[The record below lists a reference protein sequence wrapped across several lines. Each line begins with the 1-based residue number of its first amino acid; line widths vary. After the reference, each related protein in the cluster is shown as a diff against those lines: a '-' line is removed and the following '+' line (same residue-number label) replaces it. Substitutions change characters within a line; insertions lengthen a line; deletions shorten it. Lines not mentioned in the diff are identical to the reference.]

1 MVRNP
6 VKFSYEYHQYFA
18 LCLNSLLIKD
28 EKVGFMYINYFR
40 LLEIPFSLIPNSKF
54 NYFSDRHKETLN
66 CLLANDHA
74 GLAILTGEV
83 GTGKTVTAEALFK
96 RLSAL
101 CKVSLLTNPTLSVLG
116 FMQYLCESYDI
127 DYTEQDDYDALFRL
141 FARKLLANFEQGL
154 PTVLLIDEA
163 HLLKDEVLDQLYLLL
178 NIEVANQAL
187 LKVILIGQPDLLFSM
202 RRTQLCYLIPELSA
216 RCHLSRLN
224 LADTEKYINHRLSAA
239 GRVTPLFQLG
249 AIKVIHRQSGGIA
262 RMINLLCEQAL
273 KIAFEEG
280 KTSIDRK
287 IANQACRILID
298 WRDPDFDRQEPLM
311 RYAPAMLTGLA
322 VLIGGMAI
330 LGGIHLLSAPKP
342 QLNAS
347 NYLANKVQNSQVSSS
362 GFDENNFETDA
373 LTNNTAA
380 PKYLNETLI
389 LDEAPSFDSN
399 TISAEKQIQEEL
411 VYKDGKLEVATE
423 TLPYEEEKAVQIV
436 PNNDGKADIAHS
448 SEAQASF
455 EPPVQT
461 TKAMFPSQRIDKNNV
476 ASFFNLLLDEDDAF
490 MLMKNW
496 WQGYDLGDG
505 NCASLVNKKPSC
517 IRTTFDIDKL
527 LALDHPAVLEFVD
540 KSGKKG
546 YGIFYAAENNQVKLL
561 VDNMRFVM
569 DADLLASL
577 WKGRTQVIW
586 LPPEIDRKELV
597 YGKEN
602 ASIAWLDRRLRDYF
616 KDASAPSAYFDDMLL
631 KKIRLFQR
639 KHNLVV
645 DGIPGAMTLLTL
657 TMALD
662 DPTQPLLKTVDDSPW
677 ENWLL
682 EQRGLLESFDI
693 ISEKRDNSLMA
704 SKPTSASKQ
713 AVTSAPQKTA
723 QPKERQWL
731 DDLNNQGFIQLGARP
746 SGEAQVKKA
755 KPASAS
761 VNKPA
766 STSVNQTVAPLQKQ
780 EMPSGILSEFVK
792 IEEPDVKVLE
802 KVTTDQHLT
811 TFDGQ
816 PIEVGREIVI
826 NQHDSGFRGL
836 TSPVMLEDVDVTK
849 LPEELAQKVMLAI
862 HARENKRPNSVQVQ
876 NTQMNKQ
883 AQTPKAQVQNEPM
896 TTERITQ
903 NIRENMERTQN
914 QSPSKAS
921 IKPDDTNVVRVE
933 QLSTSLHERLPKM
946 NFQAHI
952 YSSDNARRWV
962 RVNGNV
968 FKEGDT
974 ISSNV
979 RLRRIDPNQVVVE
992 FEDSAIAIPA
1002 LWSY

>member
-1 MVRNP
+1 MVRNR

-54 NYFSDRHKETLN
+54 NYFSDRHKEILN
-66 CLLANDHA
+66 SLLANDHA

-83 GTGKTVTAEALFK
+83 GTGKTVSAEALYK

-101 CKVSLLTNPTLSVLG
+101 CKVNLLTNPTLSVLG
-116 FMQYLCESYDI
+116 FMQYLCENYDI

-154 PTVLLIDEA
+154 LTVLLIDDA
-163 HLLKDEVLDQLYLLL
+163 HLLKDEVLEQLYLLL
-178 NIEVANQAL
+178 NIEVADKPL
-187 LKVILIGQPDLLFSM
+187 LKIILIGQPDLLFSI
-202 RRTQLCYLIPELSA
+202 RRTQLGYLIPKSHA
-216 RCHLSRLN
+216 PCHLSRLT
-224 LADTEKYINHRLSAA
+224 LADTNKYIIHRLSAA
-239 GRVTPLFQLG
+239 GRVTPLFQPG
-249 AIKVIHRQSGGIA
+249 AVKVISRQSGGIA

-280 KTSIDRK
+280 KTSIDRQ

-298 WRDPDFDRQEPLM
+298 WRDPDFDRQDSLI
-311 RYAPAMLTGLA
+311 RYAPAMLTGMA
-322 VLIGGMAI
+322 VFIGSMAI
-330 LGGIHLLSAPKP
+330 LGGIHLLSAPKT
-342 QLNAS
+342 QLKMPNH
-347 NYLANKVQNSQVSSS
+347 LANPVQKNHSSLS
-362 GFDENNFETDA
+362 GFDENIFEIDELTTDP
-373 LTNNTAA
+373 T
-380 PKYLNETLI
+380 PEYLNETLT
-389 LDEAPSFDSN
+389 LDEAPSSDPKN
-399 TISAEKQIQEEL
+399 IITDKPIAEEL
-411 VYKDGKLEVATE
+411 VYIDGKLQLDSNQASEKIPTALGNANINV
-423 TLPYEEEKAVQIV
+423 PY
-436 PNNDGKADIAHS
+436 S
-448 SEAQASF
+448 SQAQATF
-455 EPPVQT
+455 EPQVQT

-476 ASFFNLLLDEDDAF
+476 SSFYNLLLDEDDAF

-496 WQGYDLGDG
+496 WQGHELGNG
-505 NCASLVNKKPSC
+505 NCATLANKSPSC

-527 LALDHPAVLEFVD
+527 LALDHPAVLEFVNKD
-540 KSGKKG
+540 GKKG

-577 WKGRTQVIW
+577 WKGRTQLIW
-586 LPPEIDRKELV
+586 LPPDIDRKELV

-602 ASIAWLDRRLRDYF
+602 ASIAWLDKRLRDYF

-639 KHNLVV
+639 KHNLTV

-657 TMALD
+657 TAALD
-662 DPTQPLLKTVDDSPW
+662 NPTQPLLKTVDDSPW

-693 ISEKRDNSLMA
+693 ISEKHDKTLMA
-704 SKPTSASKQ
+704 SKQTPTNKPAASSTKS
-713 AVTSAPQKTA
+713 TPKKTA
-723 QPKERQWL
+723 GSKDREWL
-731 DDLNNQGFIQLGARP
+731 NDLNNQGFIQLGAKP
-746 SGEAQVKKA
+746 SGGTQVTKV
-755 KPASAS
+755 KPTASP
-761 VNKPA
+761 NKSSEPE
-766 STSVNQTVAPLQKQ
+766 QEK
-780 EMPSGILSEFVK
+780 EMPLGIQSEFVK

-826 NQHDSGFRGL
+826 NQHDSGLRGL

-849 LPEELAQKVMLAI
+849 LPPDLAQKVMLAI
-862 HARENKRPNSVQVQ
+862 HDREKNRLNK
-876 NTQMNKQ
+876 KEE
-883 AQTPKAQVQNEPM
+883 PKEPM

-903 NIRENMERTQN
+903 NIRENMERKKN
-914 QSPSKAS
+914 QPPTKKAP
-921 IKPDDTNVVRVE
+921 IKHDDSDVVRVE
-933 QLSTSLHERLPKM
+933 QLSTSLYARLPKL

-962 RVNGNV
+962 RVNGDV

-974 ISSNV
+974 ISNNV

>member
-6 VKFSYEYHQYFA
+6 VKFSYEYHQDFA

-54 NYFSDRHKETLN
+54 NYFSDRHRETLN

-83 GTGKTVTAEALFK
+83 GTGKTVTAQVLLG

-101 CKVSLLTNPTLSVLG
+101 YQINLLNNPTLSVLG
-116 FMQYLCESYDI
+116 FMQYLCENYDI

-154 PTVLLIDEA
+154 STVLLVDEA
-163 HLLKDEVLDQLYLLL
+163 HLLKDEVLEQLYLLL
-178 NIEVANQAL
+178 NIEVADQPL

-202 RRTQLCYLIPELSA
+202 RRTQLRYLIPELSA
-216 RCHLSRLN
+216 RCHLSRLTP
-224 LADTEKYINHRLSAA
+224 ADVDKYINYRLSAA
-239 GRVTPLFQLG
+239 GRVTPLFLPG
-249 AIKVIHRQSGGIA
+249 AIKVISRQSGGIP

-280 KTSIDRK
+280 KTSIDRQ
-287 IANQACRILID
+287 IANQACRILMD
-298 WRDPDFDRQEPLM
+298 WRDPDFDRQDRLM
-311 RYAPAMLTGLA
+311 RYAPAMLTGMA

-330 LGGIHLLSAPKP
+330 LGGIHLLSAPKT
-342 QLNAS
+342 QLNTP
-347 NYLANKVQNSQVSSS
+347 NYLASSTQNDQPPSN
-362 GFDENNFETDA
+362 GFDENVFETEQ
-373 LTNNTAA
+373 LIQNSNT
-380 PKYLNETLI
+380 PEYLNETLT
-389 LDEAPSFDSN
+389 LDDASFDSD
-399 TISAEKQIQEEL
+399 TISEDKLIEQEL
-411 VYKDGKLEVATE
+411 VYIEGKLQADPSLAPYQELE
-423 TLPYEEEKAVQIV
+423 DIQILPSD
-436 PNNDGKADIAHS
+436 DGEAEIAHS
-448 SEAQASF
+448 SQAQSTF

-476 ASFFNLLLDEDDAF
+476 SSFYNLLLNEDDAF

-496 WQGYDLGDG
+496 WQGHELGEG
-505 NCASLVNKKPSC
+505 NCASLVNKNPSC
-517 IRTTFDIDKL
+517 VRTTFDIDKL
-527 LALDHPAVLEFVD
+527 LSLDHPAVLEFVD
-540 KSGKKG
+540 KEGKKG
-546 YGIFYAAENNQVKLL
+546 YGIFYAAEDNQVKLL

-577 WKGRTQVIW
+577 WKGKTQLIW
-586 LPPEIDRKELV
+586 LPPDIDKKELV

-602 ASIAWLDRRLRDYF
+602 ASVAWLDARLRDYF

-639 KHNLVV
+639 KHDLAV

-657 TMALD
+657 TAALD
-662 DPTQPLLKTVDDSPW
+662 DPSQPLLKTVDDSPW

-693 ISEKRDNSLMA
+693 ISERNDNSLIA
-704 SKPTSASKQ
+704 SKKTPANKSVSTSVKP
-713 AVTSAPQKTA
+713 APKKTVP
-723 QPKERQWL
+723 PKNREWL
-731 DDLNNQGFIQLGARP
+731 NDLNDQGFIQLGARP
-746 SGEAQVKKA
+746 LGGQPVKKA
-755 KPASAS
+755 KPAPSNDEFEALEQEE
-761 VNKPA
+761 
-766 STSVNQTVAPLQKQ
+766 TPL
-780 EMPSGILSEFVK
+780 GIQSEFTK

-811 TFDGQ
+811 TYDGQ

-826 NQHDSGFRGL
+826 NRHDSGFRGL

-849 LPEELAQKVMLAI
+849 LPPELAQKVMLAI
-862 HARENKRPNSVQVQ
+862 HTREKKRNNGELVQE
-876 NTQMNKQ
+876 
-883 AQTPKAQVQNEPM
+883 ADEPM
-896 TTERITQ
+896 TTERITK
-903 NIRENMERTQN
+903 NIRENMEKAKN
-914 QSPSKAS
+914 QPPKKAP
-921 IKPDDTNVVRVE
+921 IEHDDTDVVRVE
-933 QLSTSLHERLPKM
+933 QLSNSLYERLPKM

-962 RVNGNV
+962 RVNGDV